1 MAQHAHE
8 TNENGTT
15 KMTTEILIAGFGGQ
29 GVLSLGKILVHAAVM
44 EGREVSWLPS
54 YGPEQRGGTCNV
66 TVVISDERISSPI
79 VDSYDIVITLNQQSL
94 SKFEQRVKPRGI
106 LIFDRYG
113 MVDLPKRTDINMY
126 AISAVETAHAEDVDK
141 MLSMVVAGAL
151 LSISPIVKPESLLAA
166 LQSVLPAHKHDLL
179 PLNER
184 AFNLGA
190 QCVVAKEH

>member
-1 MAQHAHE
+1 
-8 TNENGTT
+8 
-15 KMTTEILIAGFGGQ
+15 MTTEILIAGFGGQ
-29 GVLSLGKILVHAAVM
+29 GVLSLGKILAHAAVM

-79 VDSYDIVITLNQQSL
+79 VDSFDIVITLNQQSL